1 MTTETQAAWLSEAR
15 RNAGLLTV
23 LGVVQIIVGIMAL
36 GSPLVTGVGIVM
48 IIGIMIVVAGIVRL
62 FGAFKA
68 GSLGAGVLALLGG
81 LVAIIVG
88 GYMLSRPGA
97 GLATLTWILALYFVI
112 SGIGEVFVGLA
123 MKPIKGWGWN
133 VFSGVVGLLLGIM
146 IWLQFPLSG
155 AWAVGT
161 LVGIYF
167 IMGGWGMIG
176 VASVA
181 KAAISDAG

>member
-1 MTTETQAAWLSEAR
+1 MADSQGWLSEAR
-15 RNAGLLTV
+15 SNAGLLTM
-23 LGVVQIIVGIMAL
+23 LGVVQIIVGILAL

-48 IIGIMIVVAGIVRL
+48 LIGVMILLAGIVRL

-68 GSLGAGVLALLGG
+68 GSFGAGVLALLSG
-81 LVAIIVG
+81 LVAIVVG

-112 SGIGEVFVGLA
+112 SGIGEVIVGLG
-123 MKPIKGWGWN
+123 MKPIKGWVWN

-146 IWLQFPLSG
+146 IWRQFPLSG

-161 LVGIYF
+161 LVGVYF

-176 VASVA
+176 VASAA
-181 KAAISDAG
+181 KAAMSDAG

>member
-1 MTTETQAAWLSEAR
+1 MADSQGWVSEAR
-15 RNAGLLTV
+15 SNAGMLTV

-48 IIGIMIVVAGIVRL
+48 LIGIMILVAGIVRL
-62 FGAFKA
+62 FGAFKC
-68 GSLGAGVLALLGG
+68 GSFGAGVLALLGG
-81 LVAIIVG
+81 LVAIVVG

-112 SGIGEVFVGLA
+112 SGIGEVIVGLG
-123 MKPIKGWGWN
+123 MKPIKGWVWN

-146 IWLQFPLSG
+146 IWRQFPLSG

-161 LVGIYF
+161 LVGVYF

-176 VASVA
+176 VASAA